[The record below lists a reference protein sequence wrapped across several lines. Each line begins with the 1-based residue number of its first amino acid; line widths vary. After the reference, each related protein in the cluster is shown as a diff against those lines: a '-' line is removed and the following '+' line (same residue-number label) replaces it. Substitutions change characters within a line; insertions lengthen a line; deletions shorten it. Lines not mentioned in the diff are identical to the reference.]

1 MNQQEKWEE
10 IKWHQYDTE
19 DDKERPDLICAGCKS
34 KDCSDCLV
42 IMGDSISDFYRSK
55 FIERK

>member
-34 KDCSDCLV
+34 KDCSDCP
-42 IMGDSISDFYRSK
+42 IITGDNHNKGEYYD
-55 FIERK
+55 